1 MSVTYKATLPLK
13 ENKCCTR
20 LILLGTSACHLCEQA
35 EDLLNEANIGYQKI
49 DIAEQEQW
57 QEQYAIKIPVLL
69 NTELK
74 QELCWPFVIEDI
86 QTFVH
91 MGRC

>member
-1 MSVTYKATLPLK
+1 MSVAYKTTLPLK

-35 EDLLNEANIGYQKI
+35 ETLLNEADIAFQKI

-57 QEQYAIKIPVLL
+57 QERYAIKIPVLL
-69 NTELK
+69 NTECQ
-74 QELCWPFVIEDI
+74 QELCWPFTIEDI
-86 QTFVH
+86 QAFLQISTS
-91 MGRC
+91 